1 MLFLESGSVT
11 SFSFERSTGQSQIWG
26 PPRPQLWSPHPP
38 RCSASQQVLQALVR
52 HHWAAGVTEPG
63 WPPAPD
69 SQPAQAE
76 GPEPCPGLPVIHR
89 SGERVSSHRAFIS
102 RAIPFGCTA
111 LCTAL
116 ALRQPKKGRRQRGQ
130 EYQLWDIFPRGKTVV
145 SHVLI
150 NHVLSPLK
158 RSTWRSPFILMTL
171 SSLHSVTSLPGTWPL
186 YQTSVRKGGRGA

>member
-1 MLFLESGSVT
+1 MESGSVT

-52 HHWAAGVTEPG
+52 HLWAAGVTEPG

-102 RAIPFGCTA
+102 HAIPFGCTRVLLWPSGNQKRVGDKEA
-111 LCTAL
+111 RNTNSMTSSPEE
-116 ALRQPKKGRRQRGQ
+116 RQ
-130 EYQLWDIFPRGKTVV
+130 
-145 SHVLI
+145 
-150 NHVLSPLK
+150 
-158 RSTWRSPFILMTL
+158 
-171 SSLHSVTSLPGTWPL
+171 SSLMS
-186 YQTSVRKGGRGA
+186 